1 MIKFFRKIR
10 YDLMEKNKTGKY
22 FKYAIGEIVLVVI
35 GILIAL
41 QINNWNEQRKQN
53 SQERYILN
61 QLKVEFEADSIKIN
75 TLEKLTTGKM
85 NESKYLLQLITEYN
99 KDSIRFIPLKP
110 IFFIGKAIPFYD
122 YSPTYN
128 ELVNSGKLNV
138 ISNDSIKIAINDFI
152 NHNAQMESTL
162 YVDMHAKKSSYMN
175 HVYRYFNGEI
185 NGLLWQA
192 KMSDLSELLALG
204 ADYNGFMEDPNTI
217 YELNKVLAS
226 DGELSF
232 IYNRNVKSKLYL
244 VLDLLNREIQ
254 K

>member
-10 YDLMEKNKTGKY
+10 QKLLSENRFSKY
-22 FKYAIGEIVLVVI
+22 MIYAVGEIILVVI

-41 QINNWNEQRKQN
+41 SINNWNEQRKQN
-53 SQERYILN
+53 SQEQYILN

-75 TLEKLTTGKM
+75 TLEKLTAGKI
-85 NESKYLLQLITEYN
+85 NQSKYLLKLIKEYH
-99 KDSIRFIPLKP
+99 KDSISLIPLKP

-122 YSPTYN
+122 YSPTYD

-138 ISNDSIKIAINDFI
+138 INNDSIRVAINDFR

-162 YVDMHAKKSSYMN
+162 YVDMQAKKMSYMN
-175 HVYRYFNGEI
+175 HVYKYFNGEI

-192 KMSDLSELLALG
+192 KISDLQKLLALG
-204 ADYNGFMEDPNTI
+204 ADYNGFMEDPNTEH
-217 YELNKVLAS
+217 ELNKVLAS
-226 DGELSF
+226 DSELSF

-244 VLDLLNREIQ
+244 VLALLNKEIQ

>member
-10 YDLMEKNKTGKY
+10 QNLLSEGKAGKY

-41 QINNWNEQRKQN
+41 SINNWNEQRKQN
-53 SQERYILN
+53 SQEQYILN
-61 QLKVEFEADSIKIN
+61 QLKVEFEADSVKIN
-75 TLEKLTTGKM
+75 TLEKLTTGKI
-85 NESKYLLQLITEYN
+85 NQSKYLLKLIKEYN
-99 KDSIRFIPLKP
+99 KDSITLIPLKP
-110 IFFIGKAIPFYD
+110 IFLIGKAIPFYD

-138 ISNDSIKIAINDFI
+138 IRNDSIRVAINDFR

-162 YVDMHAKKSSYMN
+162 YIDMHAKKMSYMN

-192 KMSDLSELLALG
+192 KMSDLSKLLALG
-204 ADYNGFMEDPNTI
+204 ADYNGFMEDPNTEH
-217 YELNKVLAS
+217 ELNKVLAS
-226 DGELSF
+226 DSELSF

>member
-10 YDLMEKNKTGKY
+10 QKLLSENKFGKY
-22 FKYAIGEIVLVVI
+22 LTYAIGEIVLVVI

-53 SQERYILN
+53 SQELYILN

-75 TLEKLTTGKM
+75 RLEKLTTGKI
-85 NESKYLLQLITEYN
+85 NQSKYLLKLIKEYN
-99 KDSIRFIPLKP
+99 KDSISFIPLKP

-162 YVDMHAKKSSYMN
+162 YVDMQAKKMSYMN

-192 KMSDLSELLALG
+192 KTSDMPKLLALG
-204 ADYNGFMEDPNTI
+204 ADYNRFIEDPNTKL
-217 YELNKVLAS
+217 ELNKVLAS
-226 DGELSF
+226 DSELSF
-232 IYNRNVKSKLYL
+232 IYNRNVKNKLYL